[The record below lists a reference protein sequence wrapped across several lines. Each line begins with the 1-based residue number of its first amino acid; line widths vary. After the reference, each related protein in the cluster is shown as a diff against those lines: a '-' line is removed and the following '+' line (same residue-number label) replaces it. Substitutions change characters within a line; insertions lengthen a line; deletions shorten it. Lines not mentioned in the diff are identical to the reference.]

1 MFGSG
6 NMYLDQKTPDGDAP
20 TYPDRGAEP
29 SIFNQNPMLDFDQVP
44 PSVPQN
50 VVQQPPKQNSVNATR
65 LELSQKEVKFIDKPQ
80 RKITEIRIFYDDQ
93 TFDVFEP
100 KKK

>member
-1 MFGSG
+1 
-6 NMYLDQKTPDGDAP
+6 
-20 TYPDRGAEP
+20 
-29 SIFNQNPMLDFDQVP
+29 MLDFDQVP
-44 PSVPQN
+44 SSVPQN
-50 VVQQPPKQNSVNATR
+50 VVQQPSKQNGVNVTR
-65 LELSQKEVKFIDKPQ
+65 FEMAQKEVKFLDKPQ